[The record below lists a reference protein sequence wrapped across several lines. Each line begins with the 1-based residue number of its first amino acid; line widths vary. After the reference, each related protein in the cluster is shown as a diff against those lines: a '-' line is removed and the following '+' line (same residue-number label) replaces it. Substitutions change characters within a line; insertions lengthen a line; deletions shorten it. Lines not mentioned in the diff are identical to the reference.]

1 MITFSFQ
8 IKYNLIDRKIIK
20 NWLNSVANQEGKEVG
35 ELNYLFVDD
44 HEILKYNKKYLKHDY
59 YTDIITFDASEN
71 QKICG
76 DIIISIER
84 VEENAKK
91 FNVKTNDEL
100 NRVMVHGLLHL
111 IGYDDKKQKDAK
123 EIIEKENN
131 YLKKLNN

>member
-20 NWLNSVANQEGKEVG
+20 NWLNSVAKQEGKEVG

-59 YTDIITFDASEN
+59 YTDIITFDTSEN

-84 VEENAKK
+84 VAENAKK

-123 EIIEKENN
+123 EIIEKENY
-131 YLKKLNN
+131 YLKRLNN

>member
-20 NWLNSVANQEGKEVG
+20 NWLNSVAKQEGKEVG

-59 YTDIITFDASEN
+59 YTDIITFDDSEN

-84 VEENAKK
+84 VAENAKK
-91 FNVKTNDEL
+91 YNVETNNEL
-100 NRVMVHGLLHL
+100 NRVMLHGLLHL

-123 EIIEKENN
+123 EIIEKENY
-131 YLKKLNN
+131 YLKNLNN